1 MTKTAKKRYVIQ
13 PYNVGKD
20 KKSLAIVIP
29 TQIVKKYNLNSSSTI
44 FFMQEEE
51 QTNSLLLKKIDEMVL
66 NKKNILDESLTHH
79 HQELLEV
86 H

>member
-1 MTKTAKKRYVIQ
+1 MEKLIKKRFVIQ

-29 TQIVKKYNLNSSSTI
+29 IQIVKKYNLNSSSTV

-51 QTNSLLLKKIDEMVL
+51 QTNSLLLKKIDEIET
-66 NKKNILDESLTHH
+66 NKKNILDESLSH
-79 HQELLEV
+79 HQELLKV